1 MAVPRILFCGVDP
14 LRFGADCTRRGE
26 TSMKLGFLGLGIMG
40 APMAQRLL
48 DRGHSLTV
56 WSRTAAK
63 LAPVV
68 ARGARAAGTPA
79 DVAGSSEIVL
89 MSLLDTRAVEEV
101 VFGRD
106 GVATT
111 PGNGKVLVDHA
122 SIRPDATREFAERLK
137 RMNGMDWIDAP
148 VSGRVPGPEG
158 GSLAI
163 MAGGDPV
170 VFERVKPI
178 LAAYGQ
184 NITRMG
190 PVGAGQTTKLCNQ
203 IIVGTT
209 IAIVAEAVRLAE
221 SAGVDASLLPA
232 ALAGGQA
239 DSRPFRTWLP
249 RMVDG
254 WTERLA
260 AANLFVK
267 DIGTALDVARETGA
281 PLPIAECVLALYRE
295 LDARGE
301 GELDPAAI
309 VNLYPRRKVVLD

>member
-1 MAVPRILFCGVDP
+1 
-14 LRFGADCTRRGE
+14 
-26 TSMKLGFLGLGIMG
+26 MKLGFLGLGIMG
-40 APMAQRLL
+40 TPMTLRLL
-48 DRGHSLTV
+48 ERGHSVTV
-56 WSRTAAK
+56 WNRTPSK
-63 LAPVV
+63 LAP
-68 ARGARAAGTPA
+68 ALEQGARAAATPA
-79 DVAGSSEIVL
+79 EVATAADVVL
-89 MSLLDTRAVEEV
+89 MSLLDTRAVEEI
-101 VFGRD
+101 VFGVNGIASAR
-106 GVATT
+106 GE
-111 PGNGKVLVDHA
+111 GKVLVDHA
-122 SIRPDATREFAERLK
+122 SIRPDATREFAARLK
-137 RMNGMDWIDAP
+137 RANGMEWIDAP
-148 VSGRVPGPEG
+148 VSGRVPGPQG

-163 MAGGDPV
+163 MAGGDPAA
-170 VFERVKPI
+170 FEQVKPV
-178 LAAYGQ
+178 LAAYGT

-190 PVGAGQTTKLCNQ
+190 PIGAGQTTKLCNQ

-239 DSRPFRTWLP
+239 DSRPLQTWAP

-267 DIGTALDVARETGA
+267 DVGTALDVARETGA
-281 PLPIAECVLALYRE
+281 PLPVAEQVLALYRE

-309 VNLYPRRKVVLD
+309 VNLYPRPKARRR